1 MTGYVAN
8 PISCE
13 AIEEFRGKLAE
24 FHIDEDF
31 LTTVFRILE
40 SSKFSPK
47 SKICFLELVI
57 EKFENDIELLD
68 SQIQSYNFLDLKEFL
83 ENLPS
88 PKQEEIVL
96 PVDLQ
101 IDDDYVFKYKA
112 EVVDAWFDFE
122 DATDQLVIEDLEAN
136 IMHHVLIDPIADYME
151 VHVSLS
157 FQTCFLYKD
166 QKCQQLPFHIMRT
179 HNQGILRISPTS
191 SQVVH
196 LFLQL
201 LDWLHWHFCIT

>member
-1 MTGYVAN
+1 MTGYVEN

-96 PVDLQ
+96 PIDLQ
-101 IDDDYVFKYKA
+101 THDEYVFKYKA
-112 EVVDAWFDFE
+112 EVVDAWSGLE
-122 DATDQLVIEDLEAN
+122 DETDLLIIEYLGTN
-136 IMHHVLIDPIADYME
+136 IMHHALIDPIADYME
-151 VHVSLS
+151 AFVSLS
-157 FQTCFLYKD
+157 FQTCFLYND
-166 QKCQQLPFHIMRT
+166 QICHQLPVHISALIFIKHDEET
-179 HNQGILRISPTS
+179 QSWD
-191 SQVVH
+191 
-196 LFLQL
+196 QL
-201 LDWLHWHFCIT
+201 LGWLHWHFFIT

>member
-1 MTGYVAN
+1 MTGYVVN

-112 EVVDAWFDFE
+112 EVVDAGFNFE
-122 DATDQLVIEDLEAN
+122 DAIDQLVIEDLGTN
-136 IMHHVLIDPIADYME
+136 IMHHALIDPIEDYME

-157 FQTCFLYKD
+157 FQTCILYND
-166 QKCQQLPFHIMRT
+166 QICHQLPVHISVSIFIKHDEET
-179 HNQGILRISPTS
+179 QSWD
-191 SQVVH
+191 
-196 LFLQL
+196 QL
-201 LDWLHWHFCIT
+201 LGWLHWHFFIT